1 MFKESQLSGLPIRD
15 IVSCVKAMYTMYSVE
30 HYMLFPLAIDWVP
43 APSFKD
49 GAVLTDLDILSC
61 IHL

>member
-15 IVSCVKAMYTMYSVE
+15 IVSCVKAMYSVE

-43 APSFKD
+43 APSLQD